1 MLLIICH
8 NLYAGGLNM
17 DKTLQHKILAA
28 VIAAG
33 TLGLYTANPV
43 NAENYYTEKKTV
55 IL

>member
-1 MLLIICH
+1 
-8 NLYAGGLNM
+8 M

-43 NAENYYTEKKTV
+43 NAENYYTVYPASLHDMVKAM
-55 IL
+55 IYSQD